1 VGLRVPSAGV
11 HLFPHLE
18 VEVLCPDHL
27 SGGRQGRLPVEVLCP
42 DHLSGGRQGRL
53 SVEVLC
59 QAHPWG
65 QGRLSVEVL
74 CQAHPWGVE
83 VLFHPVASVHPAA
96 SDRPCPGHP
105 WGVGVGVAEVGVAVG
120 AGVPCPDHLL
130 AEVAGAGVGVGV
142 VPFQAD
148 PLADHL
154 SGGRQG
160 RPSVAGLLALRPLGH
175 RGCHQLAAAERWRRR
190 LQASKALQ
198 KQES

>member
-1 VGLRVPSAGV
+1 MGLRVPSAGV

-18 VEVLCPDHL
+18 VEAEVLCQAHL

-42 DHLSGGRQGRL
+42 
-53 SVEVLC
+53 
-59 QAHPWG
+59 
-65 QGRLSVEVL
+65 
-74 CQAHPWGVE
+74 
-83 VLFHPVASVHPAA
+83 
-96 SDRPCPGHP
+96 
-105 WGVGVGVAEVGVAVG
+105 
-120 AGVPCPDHLL
+120 
-130 AEVAGAGVGVGV
+130 
-142 VPFQAD
+142 
-148 PLADHL
+148 DHL

>member
-1 VGLRVPSAGV
+1 
-11 HLFPHLE
+11 
-18 VEVLCPDHL
+18 
-27 SGGRQGRLPVEVLCP
+27 
-42 DHLSGGRQGRL
+42 
-53 SVEVLC
+53 
-59 QAHPWG
+59 
-65 QGRLSVEVL
+65 
-74 CQAHPWGVE
+74 
-83 VLFHPVASVHPAA
+83 
-96 SDRPCPGHP
+96 
-105 WGVGVGVAEVGVAVG
+105 VGV
-120 AGVPCPDHLL
+120 
-130 AEVAGAGVGVGV
+130 AGVGVGV

>member
-18 VEVLCPDHL
+18 VEVPYPA
-27 SGGRQGRLPVEVLCP
+27 RPWEAEVP
-42 DHLSGGRQGRL
+42 F
-53 SVEVLC
+53 
-59 QAHPWG
+59 QAHP
-65 QGRLSVEVL
+65 L
-74 CQAHPWGVE
+74 GVE
-83 VLFHPVASVHPAA
+83 VPYPARPWEAEVPFHPVVSVHPAA

-105 WGVGVGVAEVGVAVG
+105 WGVGAGVAEVGAAVE

-130 AEVAGAGVGVGV
+130 AEVAGEGVGV

-148 PLADHL
+148 PLADRL

-160 RPSVAGLLALRPLGH
+160 RLSVAGFLALRLLGH